1 MVELQTP
8 LQRNFNVD
16 FKSLRKIIGEVMA
29 NIKDHQDRHTSVQK
43 QIDEMNLTLVR
54 SLKNSDMDKT
64 VLNREISRMQHI
76 DRLKV
81 AHAKDHFY
89 NPDTSR
95 LLPSLHTAHMSGSVN
110 AFLT

>member
-1 MVELQTP
+1 MSNL
-8 LQRNFNVD
+8 
-16 FKSLRKIIGEVMA
+16 
-29 NIKDHQDRHTSVQK
+29 KDHTDRHNSVQK

-54 SLKNSDMDKT
+54 SLKNSDMDKS
-64 VLNREISRMQHI
+64 VLNRELTRMQHI

-81 AHAKDHFY
+81 AHAKDSFY

-110 AFLT
+110 AFVTQQSQLLSTP